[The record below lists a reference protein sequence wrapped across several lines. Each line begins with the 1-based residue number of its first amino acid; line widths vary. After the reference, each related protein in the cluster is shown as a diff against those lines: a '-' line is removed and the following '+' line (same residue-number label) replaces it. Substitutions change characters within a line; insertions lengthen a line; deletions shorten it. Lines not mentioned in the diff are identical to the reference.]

1 MFVTWIRSYKHWLIH
16 FLRCMI
22 LNRWT
27 PHPLQIFNVCFMK
40 RFFLYEKCGY
50 YLKIETMCSQLYRI
64 MEIFITR
71 QQRLQ
76 TCMATYSSHRTTVPQ
91 YWWRFDEETKKWKKD
106 RASLKIWNLEKGWRQ
121 YKVRCHWAR
130 KSWISKPPLMIGIRS
145 REMVCS
151 RIFRACH
158 KLEAA
163 CTSSWLLVAT
173 CSLNAGFSIP
183 FMAAETSLVVWSCKM
198 LQYLPQDEDI
208 TVASEYQEEV
218 HLDRTRGLIPGTKS
232 SCFSSTKGGVIE
244 LVVCQVISCASPH
257 VKVSFRYVRVP
268 SFTTWRP
275 GSFFW
280 LAAVRICLQV
290 VILER
295 RCIHFT
301 WPQKGQAKEPPNR
314 PTPRCM
320 ESVPPPFNLCF
331 LCSSDLVTCSLDQYN
346 ASGGR
351 AHACPNTWEIYK
363 CGDVVCRW

>member
-1 MFVTWIRSYKHWLIH
+1 MSCHVNDPSVQSLPKGQTMFALKGDVTSLDIVPWCVLRLCMEAPQIWQEVLASSSVPSWTTESFRTKCRCYACSFWHVWMTLRRFLKIDMPQFDMIWCSADCCLLDCLIWQDIGTLYMIYLYLYYIYIIYIYYIIFIFVTWIRSYKHWLIH

-40 RFFLYEKCGY
+40 RFFLDEKCGY
-50 YLKIETMCSQLYRI
+50 YLKIETMYSQLYRI

-76 TCMATYSSHRTTVPQ
+76 TRMATYSSHRTTVPQ

-173 CSLNAGFSIP
+173 CFLNAGFSIP

-218 HLDRTRGLIPGTKS
+218 HLDRTRGLIPGT
-232 SCFSSTKGGVIE
+232 
-244 LVVCQVISCASPH
+244 
-257 VKVSFRYVRVP
+257 
-268 SFTTWRP
+268 
-275 GSFFW
+275 
-280 LAAVRICLQV
+280 
-290 VILER
+290 
-295 RCIHFT
+295 
-301 WPQKGQAKEPPNR
+301 
-314 PTPRCM
+314 
-320 ESVPPPFNLCF
+320 
-331 LCSSDLVTCSLDQYN
+331 
-346 ASGGR
+346 
-351 AHACPNTWEIYK
+351 
-363 CGDVVCRW
+363 